1 LTGSRKSP
9 TEDRAKVSVVLP
21 TYRNR
26 ATLDELHRRLSAA
39 LAGASLSYEL
49 IFVDDACPEGS
60 GAAIAQLA
68 ARDPRVCRISLSR
81 NVGQQRAA
89 WLGLSAA
96 HGAWAVVMDAD
107 LQDPPEA
114 IPVLLSA
121 GKPGIDAVL
130 AAWRGRYEGKGR
142 LVTSRVFKILREK
155 LTKYPREAG
164 MFLALRR
171 PLVEEIL
178 RHDVPHPF
186 LPSLVGLS
194 GRRFVTVP
202 VERAARPGGGSAYT
216 RAARLLRAARELAF
230 IFRRRVRGTGRGP
243 GEPGRGF
250 PQKRQPD

>member
-1 LTGSRKSP
+1 MTGSRKSGAP
-9 TEDRAKVSVVLP
+9 GDSAEVSVVLP
-21 TYRNR
+21 VYRNR
-26 ATLDELHRRLSAA
+26 ATLDELHRRLSAV

-60 GAAIAQLA
+60 GAAVAELA
-68 ARDPRVCRISLSR
+68 ARDPRVRRISLSR

-96 HGAWAVVMDAD
+96 RGAWAVVMDAD

-114 IPVLLSA
+114 IPALLSA
-121 GKPGIDAVL
+121 ATPGVDAVL

-142 LVTSRVFKILREK
+142 LFTSRVFKTLRER
-155 LTKYPREAG
+155 LTEYPRDAG
-164 MFLALRR
+164 MFLALRQ

-178 RHDVPHPF
+178 RNDVPHPF

-202 VERAARPGGGSAYT
+202 VERAARPGGGSAYS

-230 IFRRRVRGTGRGP
+230 IFQRRAWRVRSARSRRP
-243 GEPGRGF
+243 AC
-250 PQKRQPD
+250 

>member
-1 LTGSRKSP
+1 MTGSRESGAPEEKP
-9 TEDRAKVSVVLP
+9 EVSVVLP
-21 TYRNR
+21 VYRNR

-39 LAGASLSYEL
+39 LAGASLSCEL

-60 GAAIAQLA
+60 GAAIAELA
-68 ARDPRVCRISLSR
+68 ARDPRVRRISLSR
-81 NVGQQRAA
+81 NAGQQRAA

-96 HGAWAVVMDAD
+96 RGAWTVVMDAD

-114 IPVLLSA
+114 IPALLSA
-121 GKPGIDAVL
+121 GTPGVDAVL

-142 LVTSRVFKILREK
+142 LVTSRVFKTLREM
-155 LTKYPREAG
+155 LTKYPRDAG

-178 RHDVPHPF
+178 RNDAPHPF

-194 GRRFVTVP
+194 GRRLVTVP
-202 VERAARPGGGSAYT
+202 VERAARPDGGSAYS

-230 IFRRRVRGTGRGP
+230 IFRRRVWRLRSARP
-243 GEPGRGF
+243 RRPAC
-250 PQKRQPD
+250 

>member
-1 LTGSRKSP
+1 LTGSSKSGAP
-9 TEDRAKVSVVLP
+9 EDCVEVSVVLP
-21 TYRNR
+21 VYRNR
-26 ATLDELHRRLSAA
+26 ATLDELHRRLSTA
-39 LAGASLSYEL
+39 LDGASLSYEL

-60 GAAIAQLA
+60 GAAIAELA
-68 ARDPRVCRISLSR
+68 ARDPHVRRISLAR

-96 HGAWAVVMDAD
+96 RGAWTVVMDAD

-121 GKPGIDAVL
+121 GMPGTDAVL

-155 LTKYPREAG
+155 LTKYPRGAG
-164 MFLALRR
+164 MFLALRQ
-171 PLVEEIL
+171 PLVEEIM

-194 GRRFVTVP
+194 GRRFITVP
-202 VERAARPGGGSAYT
+202 VERAARTGGGSAYT
-216 RAARLLRAARELAF
+216 RAARLLRAARELVF
-230 IFRRRVRGTGRGP
+230 IVRLRV
-243 GEPGRGF
+243 
-250 PQKRQPD
+250 